1 MIELTSEVGELI
13 TVDGGIEITVT
24 GTQGDYAKLKI
35 STPKELKVYRK
46 ESLHKIKEYISLP
59 YS

>member
-13 TVDGGIEITVT
+13 IVDGGIEITVT
-24 GTQGDYAKLKI
+24 DTQGDYAKFKI

-46 ESLHKIKEYISLP
+46 ESLQKIKEYTSLP